1 MNSAML
7 STASSARAGASGA
20 LAYTRSMATTR
31 NPSFVEELRGAL
43 ARALDALAEAARGQ
57 KPNSTVERDVA
68 ELRERVEYLE
78 DSLAAF
84 ESRAERDESALR
96 PWNEIR
102 R

>member
-1 MNSAML
+1 L
-7 STASSARAGASGA
+7 
-20 LAYTRSMATTR
+20 L
-31 NPSFVEELRGAL
+31 
-43 ARALDALAEAARGQ
+43 
-57 KPNSTVERDVA
+57 

-84 ESRAERDESALR
+84 ESRAERDENALR

>member
-1 MNSAML
+1 VIPRVGS
-7 STASSARAGASGA
+7 SGA
-20 LAYTRSMATTR
+20 LAYTLNMAATR
-31 NPSFVEELRGAL
+31 DPSLVDELRSAL
-43 ARALDALAEAARGQ
+43 GRALDALADAARGQ
-57 KPNSTVERDVA
+57 NPTSSVEGEVA

-84 ESRAERDESALR
+84 ESRAERDDDALR

>member
-1 MNSAML
+1 LIDVRGPAV
-7 STASSARAGASGA
+7 ARTGVSGTLTYIA
-20 LAYTRSMATTR
+20 DMAVTPR
-31 NPSFVEELRGAL
+31 PSVVDELRSAL

-57 KPNSTVERDVA
+57 KPNATIEREVA

-84 ESRAERDESALR
+84 ESRAERDEKALR

-102 R
+102 Q